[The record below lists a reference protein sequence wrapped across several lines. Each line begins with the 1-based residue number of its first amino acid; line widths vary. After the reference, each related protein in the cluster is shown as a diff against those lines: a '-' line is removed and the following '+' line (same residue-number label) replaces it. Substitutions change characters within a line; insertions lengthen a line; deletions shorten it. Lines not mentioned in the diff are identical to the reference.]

1 MKKNLAY
8 RLREKRETIEYRSIR
23 TKLNAIAGNKDFKQ
37 EFRIIHLQPETINML
52 MNEGITIKKINEFGT
67 DKFLLTWALTEEQ
80 RLADNIKWNVDFVEK
95 HISVPQSQLTEAEEN
110 SFVNELRGLGFHI
123 QSAIA

>member
-8 RLREKRETIEYRSIR
+8 RLREKRETIEYRAIR

-37 EFRIIHLQPETINML
+37 EFRIMHLQPETINML
-52 MNEGITIKKINEFGT
+52 MNEGITIKRINEFGT
-67 DKFLLTWALTEEQ
+67 DKFLITWALTEEQ